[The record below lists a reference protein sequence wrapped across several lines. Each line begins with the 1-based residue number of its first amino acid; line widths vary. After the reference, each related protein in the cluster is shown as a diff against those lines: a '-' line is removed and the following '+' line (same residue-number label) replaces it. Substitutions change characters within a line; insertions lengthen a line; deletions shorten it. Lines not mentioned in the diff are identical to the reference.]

1 MKNKINTPLQLVNV
15 IVYDNDG
22 GTVGEIQM
30 KLLSLYIPE
39 SIEFV
44 DHWLY
49 ELRKIYEETD
59 DENPKDWTI

>member
-1 MKNKINTPLQLVNV
+1 M
-15 IVYDNDG
+15 YDNDG